1 MASAQDKVNARKAS
15 SEFKAGVAVEGL
27 FDGGKWFNG
36 ATARPVPDARSL

>member
-15 SEFKAGVAVEGL
+15 SEFTTGVAVEGL